1 MSRIVFQIPESGFHA
16 NKKTGEPLRPFT
28 EKLYTSKLN
37 ALAKAG
43 YPDIAAVWANSQKVI
58 KVIKDLTG
66 DGESDSD
73 NMKRRQYLSA
83 IFAVSPEEKTKKSNW
98 LYRYYQ
104 KCLPDA
110 SKKSGKAW
118 VPKKD
123 YLPE

>member
-16 NKKTGEPLRPFT
+16 KKNGDPLSPAS
-28 EKLYTSKLN
+28 EKLYTTKLN

-43 YPDIAAVWANSQKVI
+43 YPDVESIWKNSQKVI

-66 DGESDSD
+66 DGQSDTD

-104 KCLPDA
+104 KCLPGA
-110 SKKSGKAW
+110 NKVSGKVW
-118 VPKKD
+118 VAKKD
-123 YLPE
+123 YVPE